1 MKQREEQLLSPV
13 SEEEGSIEWPTQRPS
28 RRMQHQQLQRQY
40 TWAHTINPTVP
51 THVGSFYGR
60 RDFEGKR
67 EAKKLPF
74 RYAGIGRYSP
84 SRKSSANSSSDEDDD
99 EEDDEDDNAETMNV
113 SPRQ

>member
-1 MKQREEQLLSPV
+1 MKQREEQPLSPA
-13 SEEEGSIEWPTQRPS
+13 SEEEEGSIEWPTQRPS

-51 THVGSFYGR
+51 TRIGSFYGR

-84 SRKSSANSSSDEDDD
+84 SRKSSANSSDDD
-99 EEDDEDDNAETMNV
+99 DDDEDDNAETMNV

>member
-1 MKQREEQLLSPV
+1 MKQQEEQLLSPV

-51 THVGSFYGR
+51 TQVGSFYGR

-84 SRKSSANSSSDEDDD
+84 SRKSSANSSSDEEDD